1 MMLQEQVRMKQLS
14 QIDKV
19 YNKLHEYASVQERLK
34 YCTGLVQRIERFMSK
49 SNGTLTDHIVNK
61 SSEIIQAA
69 RNEIQFLTSQ
79 KNNFVGS

>member
-1 MMLQEQVRMKQLS
+1 MMLQEQIMKKQLS

-19 YNKLHEYASVQERLK
+19 YNKLYEYASVQERLK
-34 YCTGLVQRIERFMSK
+34 YCTSLVQRIESFMNK

-79 KNNFVGS
+79 KNNFVES